1 LITLD
6 ILDVESSLGVGV
18 HVLDLSRD
26 GNGTTLLGLGELD
39 HSLDRG
45 VSLENS
51 DSLLVT
57 EFSGR

>member
-26 GNGTTLLGLGELD
+26 GNGTTLLGLSELD